1 MRISNL
7 IKVALR
13 SLSKNKMR
21 TFLTMLGIIIGVASV
36 IAMLAI
42 GQGSKQTVEKSVSSL
57 GTNSIMVFPGTST
70 TGGVRGGAGST
81 STLTVDDADAI
92 RERCDLVDH
101 VTPVVQ
107 KRVQTIFGSQNWNT
121 TIMGGLNEYFY
132 IRNCVIETGN
142 EFTEADIR
150 SAAKVCVVGQT
161 VITNLFGEGAD
172 PVGKTIRINQIPFK
186 IIGTIVKKGQN
197 TFGQD
202 QDDII
207 IAPFNTVFKR
217 MMTTTNINMILVS
230 AVTQDDIDAASKQ
243 IKPVIREKHKLLPN
257 DDDDFTI
264 RTQADIANI
273 FGSISSI
280 MTILLAVIASISIV
294 VGGIGIM
301 NIMLVSVTERTRE
314 IGIRM
319 AVGAKGRHVLMQFL
333 IEAIFIGILGGII
346 GILLGVLASIMVA
359 DFAGWSITITVF
371 SILLSSIFSVV
382 VGVFFGWYP
391 ARKAANLNPIDAL
404 RYE

>member
-1 MRISNL
+1 
-7 IKVALR
+7 
-13 SLSKNKMR
+13 
-21 TFLTMLGIIIGVASV
+21 MLGIIIGVASV

-57 GTNSIMVFPGTST
+57 GTNSIMVFPGSSV

-101 VTPVVQ
+101 VSPVVQ
-107 KRVQTIFGSQNWNT
+107 KRVQTIYGSQNWNS
-121 TIMGGLNEYFY
+121 TIMGGLNDYFY
-132 IRNCVIETGN
+132 IRNLVLDLGT
-142 EFTEADIR
+142 EFTDADMK
-150 SAAKVCVVGQT
+150 SAAKVCVIGQT
-161 VITNLFGEGAD
+161 VITNLFGEGVN
-172 PVGKTIRINQIPFK
+172 PLGKTIRINQIPFQV
-186 IIGTIVKKGQN
+186 IGTIVAKGQN

-217 MMTTTNINMILVS
+217 MVNTTNVNMILVS
-230 AVTQDDIDAASKQ
+230 AVTQDDIDGASKQ
-243 IKPVIREKHKLLPN
+243 IKPVIREKHKLLPT

-264 RTQADIANI
+264 RTQSDIANI
-273 FGSISSI
+273 FGSITSV
-280 MTILLAVIASISIV
+280 MTILLAAIASISLI

-301 NIMLVSVTERTRE
+301 NIMFVSVTERTRE

-319 AVGAKGRHVLMQFL
+319 AVGAKGFHVLMQFL
-333 IEAIFIGILGGII
+333 IEAIFIGILGGVFGILI
-346 GILLGVLASIMVA
+346 GILTSVLIAN
-359 DFAGWSITITVF
+359 FAGWPISITPF
-371 SILLSSIFSVV
+371 SIILSSLFSVA

>member
-1 MRISNL
+1 MRVSNL

-42 GQGSKQTVEKSVSSL
+42 GQGSKQTVEQSVSSL
-57 GTNSIMVFPGTST
+57 GTNSIMIFPGSSNS
-70 TGGVRGGAGST
+70 GGVRGGAGST
-81 STLTVDDADAI
+81 STLTVDDADAV
-92 RERCDLVDH
+92 RERCDLADH
-101 VTPVVQ
+101 VSPVVQ
-107 KRVQTIFGSQNWNT
+107 KRVQSIFGSQNWNT
-121 TIMGGLNEYFY
+121 TIMGGLNDYFY
-132 IRNCVIETGN
+132 IRNLVIETGTK
-142 EFTEADIR
+142 FTEADLR
-150 SAAKVCVVGQT
+150 SAAKVCVLGQT
-161 VITNLFGEGAD
+161 VVTNLFGDGAN
-172 PVGKTIRINQIPFK
+172 PVGQTIRINQIPFQV
-186 IIGTIVKKGQN
+186 IGTIAKKGQN

-217 MMTTTNINMILVS
+217 MVNTTNVNMILVS
-230 AVTQDDIDAASKQ
+230 AVSQDKIDEASKQ
-243 IKPVIREKHKLLPN
+243 IAPVIREKHKLLPN
-257 DDDDFTI
+257 DDDDFSI

-280 MTILLAVIASISIV
+280 MTILLSVIASISIV

-319 AVGAKGRHVLMQFL
+319 AVGAKGHHVLMQFL

-346 GILLGVLASIMVA
+346 GILLGVLVSALVA
-359 DFAGWSITITVF
+359 NIAGWPISITLF
-371 SILLSSIFSVV
+371 SILLSSIFSVA

>member
-1 MRISNL
+1 
-7 IKVALR
+7 
-13 SLSKNKMR
+13 MR

-42 GQGSKQTVEKSVSSL
+42 GQGSKQSVQATIASL
-57 GTNSIMVFPGTST
+57 GTNSIMIFPGSSN

-92 RERCDLVDH
+92 RSRCDLVDH
-101 VTPVVQ
+101 VSPVVQ
-107 KRVQTIFGSQNWNT
+107 KRSQAIFGSQNWNT
-121 TIMGGLNEYFY
+121 LTVGGLNDYFY
-132 IRNCVIETGN
+132 IRSLTVITGTK
-142 EFTEADIR
+142 FTDSDMR
-150 SAAKVCVVGQT
+150 AASKVCVVGQT
-161 VITNLFGEGAD
+161 VITNLFGEGAN
-172 PVGKTIRINQIPFK
+172 PLGQTIRINQIPFK
-186 IIGTIVKKGQN
+186 IIGTLDRKGQN

-217 MMTTTNINMILVS
+217 MINTPNVNMIICS
-230 AVTQDDIDAASKQ
+230 AVTQEAIDNASRQ
-243 IKPVIREKHKLLPN
+243 IKPVVREKHKLLPT

-264 RTQADIANI
+264 RTQADIANT
-273 FGSISSI
+273 FGSI
-280 MTILLAVIASISIV
+280 TKVLTVLLATIASISIV

-314 IGIRM
+314 IGIRL
-319 AVGAKGRHVLMQFL
+319 AIGAKSSHVLLQFL
-333 IEAIFIGILGGII
+333 IEAIFIGLLGGALGI
-346 GILLGVLASIMVA
+346 GLGVLSSVLVA
-359 DFAGWSITITVF
+359 KFAGWPVTITAFSIILSSVF
-371 SILLSSIFSVV
+371 SSA

-391 ARKAANLNPIDAL
+391 ARKAAQLNPIDAL

>member
-42 GQGSKQTVEKSVSSL
+42 GQGSKQTVEQSVSSL
-57 GTNSIMVFPGTST
+57 GTNSIMVYPGTST

-81 STLTVDDADAI
+81 STLTIDDADAI
-92 RERCDLVDH
+92 KARCDKVDH

-107 KRVQTIFGSQNWNT
+107 KRVQTIYGSQNWNT
-121 TIMGGLNEYFY
+121 TVMGGLNDYFY
-132 IRNCVIETGN
+132 IRNCVIETGT
-142 EFTEADIR
+142 EFTEADLR
-150 SAAKVCVVGQT
+150 SAAKVCVLGQT

-172 PVGKTIRINQIPFK
+172 PLGKTIRINQIPFQV
-186 IIGTIVKKGQN
+186 IGTITKKGQN

-243 IKPVIREKHKLLPN
+243 IKPVIREKHKLQAG

-319 AVGAKGRHVLMQFL
+319 AVGAKGVHVLMQFL
-333 IEAIFIGILGGII
+333 IEAIFIGIIGGIF
-346 GILLGVLASIMVA
+346 GILLGVVASMLVA
-359 DFAGWSITITVF
+359 DFAGWPVTITVF

>member
-13 SLSKNKMR
+13 SLRKNKMR

-42 GQGSKQTVEKSVSSL
+42 GQGSKKTVQDSVSSL
-57 GTNSIMVFPGTST
+57 GTNSIMIFPGSSNQ
-70 TGGVRGGAGST
+70 GGVRGGAGST

-92 RERCDLVDH
+92 RQRCNLVDH
-101 VTPVVQ
+101 VSPVVQ
-107 KRVQTIFGSQNWNT
+107 KRVQVIFGSQNWNS

-132 IRNCVIETGN
+132 IRNLALDNGTQ
-142 EFTEADIR
+142 FTESDLR

-161 VITNLFGEGAD
+161 VITSLFGEGAN
-172 PVGKTIRINQIPFK
+172 PIGQTIRINQIPFQ
-186 IIGTIVKKGQN
+186 IIGTLTKKGQN

-202 QDDII
+202 QDDVI

-217 MMTTTNINMILVS
+217 MINTTNINMILVS

-243 IKPVIREKHKLLPN
+243 IRPVIREKHKLLPN

-264 RTQADIANI
+264 RTQADISNI
-273 FGSISSI
+273 FGSITSV
-280 MTILLAVIASISIV
+280 MTILLASIACISLI

-319 AVGAKGRHVLMQFL
+319 AVGAKGFHVLMQFL
-333 IEAIFIGILGGII
+333 IEAVFIGIIGGVLGIFLGII
-346 GILLGVLASIMVA
+346 VAILVA
-359 DFAGWSITITVF
+359 NFAGWPIAITPF
-371 SILLSSIFSVV
+371 SIVLSSLFSVA

>member
-13 SLSKNKMR
+13 SLRKNKMR

-42 GQGSKQTVEKSVSSL
+42 GQGSKKTVQDSVSSL
-57 GTNSIMVFPGTST
+57 GTNSIMVFPGSSNQ
-70 TGGVRGGAGST
+70 GGVRGGAGST

-92 RERCDLVDH
+92 RQRCNLVDH
-101 VTPVVQ
+101 VSPVVQ
-107 KRVQTIFGSQNWNT
+107 KRVQVIFGSQNWNS

-132 IRNCVIETGN
+132 IRNLTLDNGTQ
-142 EFTEADIR
+142 FTESDLR

-161 VITNLFGEGAD
+161 VITSLFGEGAN
-172 PVGKTIRINQIPFK
+172 PIGQTIRINQIPFQ
-186 IIGTIVKKGQN
+186 IIGTLTKKGQN

-202 QDDII
+202 QDDVI

-217 MMTTTNINMILVS
+217 MINTTNINMILVS

-243 IKPVIREKHKLLPN
+243 IRPVIREKHKLLPN

-264 RTQADIANI
+264 RTQADISNI
-273 FGSISSI
+273 FGSITSV
-280 MTILLAVIASISIV
+280 MTILLASIACISLI

-319 AVGAKGRHVLMQFL
+319 AVGAKGFHVLMQFL
-333 IEAIFIGILGGII
+333 IEAVFIGIIGGVLGIFLGII
-346 GILLGVLASIMVA
+346 VAILVA
-359 DFAGWSITITVF
+359 NFAGWPIAITPF
-371 SILLSSIFSVV
+371 SIVLSSLFSVA

>member
-7 IKVALR
+7 IKVALL

-42 GQGSKQTVEKSVSSL
+42 GQGSKKNVQESISSL
-57 GTNSIMVFPGTST
+57 GTNSIMIFPGSSNQ
-70 TGGVRGGAGST
+70 GGVRGGAGST
-81 STLTVDDADAI
+81 STLTVDDATAI

-101 VTPVVQ
+101 VSPVVQ
-107 KRVQTIFGSQNWNT
+107 RRVQVIYGSQNWNT
-121 TIMGGLNEYFY
+121 LIVGGLDDYFY
-132 IRNCVIETGN
+132 IRNLVIENGN
-142 EFTEADIR
+142 EFTEADMR
-150 SAAKVCVVGQT
+150 AAAKVCVVGQT
-161 VITNLFGEGAD
+161 VITNLFGEGVN
-172 PVGKTIRINQIPFK
+172 PVGQTIRINQIPFQ
-186 IIGTIVKKGQN
+186 IIGTLAKKGQN

-207 IAPFNTVFKR
+207 VAPFNTVYKR
-217 MMTTTNINMILVS
+217 LLNTTSINMIIVS
-230 AVTQDDIDAASKQ
+230 AISQDAIDAASAQ
-243 IKPVIREKHKLLPN
+243 IRPLLRERHKLLPN
-257 DDDDFTI
+257 DEDDFTI

-273 FGSISSI
+273 FGSITRV
-280 MTILLAVIASISIV
+280 MTILLAAIASISII

-319 AVGAKGRHVLMQFL
+319 AVGAKGHHVLMQFM
-333 IEAIFIGILGGII
+333 IEAVFIGILGGVL
-346 GILLGVLASIMVA
+346 GILLGVLASVLVA
-359 DFAGWSITITVF
+359 NIAGWPISITVF
-371 SILLSSIFSVV
+371 SIVLSSVFSVA
-382 VGVFFGWYP
+382 VGIFFGWYP
-391 ARKAANLNPIDAL
+391 ARQAANLDPIDAL